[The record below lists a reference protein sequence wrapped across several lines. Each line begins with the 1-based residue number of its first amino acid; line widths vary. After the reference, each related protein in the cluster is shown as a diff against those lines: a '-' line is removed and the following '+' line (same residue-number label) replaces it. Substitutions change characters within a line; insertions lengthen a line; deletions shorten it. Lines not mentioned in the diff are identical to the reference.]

1 MMEHF
6 EQLVMNRRSAN
17 NFLEGNPITQK
28 QLDEIFELV
37 KLAPS
42 AFNLQHTRYIAV
54 IDGELKEK
62 VKKAANGQYKVGTAS
77 AVVIVLG
84 DTLAYQDAGEIY
96 EGLQTLGILNK
107 QEYDA
112 MVEDTSSFY
121 QKRGEQ
127 FQRDEAIRNASI
139 SAMLFMLAA
148 KAKGWD
154 TCPMIGFDPQQI
166 KETINIS
173 DRFDPVMLITIGKE
187 KTTSRQPRGY
197 RRPMS
202 EFVHYHL

>member
-37 KLAPS
+37 KLGPS

-54 IDGELKEK
+54 LNQELKEII
-62 VKKAANGQYKVGTAS
+62 KKAANGQYKVGTAS
-77 AVVIVLG
+77 GVVIVLG

-96 EGLQTLGILNK
+96 EGLHSLGILNK

-112 MVEDTSSFY
+112 MVEDTTSFY
-121 QKRGEQ
+121 QKRGES
-127 FQRDEAIRNASI
+127 FQHDEAIRNASL

-154 TCPMIGFDPQQI
+154 TCPMIGFDPEQI
-166 KETINIS
+166 KEAFNIS
-173 DRFDPVMLITIGKE
+173 DRFEPVMLITIGKE

-202 EFVHYHL
+202 EFVQYHL

>member
-37 KLAPS
+37 KLGPS

-54 IDGELKEK
+54 LNQELKEII
-62 VKKAANGQYKVGTAS
+62 KKAANGQYKVGTAS
-77 AVVIVLG
+77 GVVIVLG

-96 EGLQTLGILNK
+96 EGLHSLGILNK

-112 MVEDTSSFY
+112 MVEDTTSFY
-121 QKRGEQ
+121 QKRGES
-127 FQRDEAIRNASI
+127 FQHDEAIRNASL

-166 KETINIS
+166 KEAFNIS
-173 DRFDPVMLITIGKE
+173 DRFEPVMLITIGKE

-202 EFVHYHL
+202 EFVQYHL

>member
-1 MMEHF
+1 MENF

-37 KLAPS
+37 KLGPS

-54 IDGELKEK
+54 LNQELKEK

-96 EGLQTLGILNK
+96 EGLQSLGILNK

-112 MVEDTSSFY
+112 MVEDTTSFY
-121 QKRGEQ
+121 QKRGES
-127 FQRDEAIRNASI
+127 FQHDEAIRNASL

-154 TCPMIGFDPQQI
+154 TCPMIGFDPEQI
-166 KETINIS
+166 KDVFQIS
-173 DRFDPVMLITIGKE
+173 DRFEPVMLITIGKE
-187 KTTSRQPRGY
+187 KTASRQPRGY

>member
-1 MMEHF
+1 MEHF

-62 VKKAANGQYKVGTAS
+62 VKKAAYGQYKVGTAS

-121 QKRGEQ
+121 QKRGER
-127 FQRDEAIRNASI
+127 FQHDEAIRNASL
-139 SAMLFMLAA
+139 SSMLFMLAA

-154 TCPMIGFDPQQI
+154 TCPMIGFDPEQI
-166 KETINIS
+166 KDVFHIS
-173 DRFDPVMLITIGKE
+173 ERFEPVMLITIGKE
-187 KTTSRQPRGY
+187 KTVSRQPRGY